1 MIEDAVACRDIDR
14 EFAGF
19 LCRLAG
25 CGNGILHR
33 FALEVSRATGQGHIC
48 LDLVEACG
56 PEAADIAACLSES
69 AVVGAPGDK
78 TPLVLDGEYRLYLY
92 RFWKYEHDLAD
103 ALRSM
108 AGEAGAPVDRALLR
122 EGLGRFFGARADGGP
137 DWQQIAAAVA
147 LRSRLTVVSGGPGTG
162 KTTTV
167 VKIIA
172 LLLEQAKGGRCTVAL
187 AAPTGKAAARLRE
200 AIRTAKEGLRDITG
214 VTDRIPDDVTTIHR
228 LLGVIPGSCSFRHD
242 ASNPLHHDVVVV
254 DEASMVALPLMAR
267 LVAALPGHARLILLG
282 DRDQLASVEPGAVLG
297 DLCCGGEAHCFS
309 RELLAYLRK
318 VAGHVPDGV
327 PDAATI
333 SPVADSLV
341 VLRKNYR
348 FGSGGAIG
356 QISRAINE
364 GDPDAVS
371 RLVDTPGQGEL
382 VIKDLPS
389 GKSLAAFLAESVLR
403 GYGEYLEL
411 EDPASVLAS
420 FDRFRIL
427 CAVREGSH
435 GVSGLNRA
443 VEGILA
449 AHRLIE
455 PDRMW
460 YAGRPVM
467 IRVNDYALRLFNGD
481 IGIALPDPDRPGAL
495 AVFFPGERG
504 LVRKIPP
511 LRLPDH
517 ETVFAMTV
525 HKSQGSEFERVLMVM
540 PPVDSPVLT
549 RELLYTALTRA
560 RKSVE
565 LWCGEKILR
574 AAVSRRIVRRSGLQ
588 QALWGGAHHSSV
600 SCIVETPR
608 GKYSE

>member
-1 MIEDAVACRDIDR
+1 MIEEAVACRDIDR

-25 CGNGILHR
+25 GGDGILRR
-33 FALEVSRATGQGHIC
+33 FALEVSRATGLGHIC

-56 PEAADIAACLSES
+56 AEAADIAACLSES

-78 TPLVLDGEYRLYLY
+78 TPLVLDGDYRLYLY
-92 RFWKYEHDLAD
+92 RYWKYERDLAE

-108 AGEAGAPVDRALLR
+108 AGEAGAPVDRDLLR
-122 EGLGRFFGARADGGP
+122 EGLGRFFGAPADGGP
-137 DWQQIAAAVA
+137 DWQKIAAAVA
-147 LRSRLTVVSGGPGTG
+147 LRSRFTVVSGGPGTG

-167 VKIIA
+167 VKIVA
-172 LLLEQAKGGRCTVAL
+172 LMLEQARGGRCNVAL

-200 AIRTAKEGLRDITG
+200 AIRTAKSGLRGITA

-228 LLGVIPGSCSFRHD
+228 LLGVIPGSCRFRHD

-297 DLCCGGEAHCFS
+297 DLCCGEGTHCFS
-309 RELLAYLRK
+309 QELLAYLQE
-318 VAGHVPDGV
+318 VTGHAPVGV
-327 PDAATI
+327 SDAAAI

-348 FGSGGAIG
+348 FGSSGAIG

-371 RLVDTPGQGEL
+371 RLIEMPGHGEL
-382 VIKDLPS
+382 VMKDLPA
-389 GKSLAAFLAESVLR
+389 GQSLAAALEESVLE
-403 GYGEYLEL
+403 GYRECLEM
-411 EDPASVLAS
+411 EDPASALAS
-420 FDRFRIL
+420 FDSFRIL
-427 CAVREGSH
+427 CAVRRGNH

-443 VEGILA
+443 VESILA
-449 AHRLIE
+449 AHGLIE

-481 IGIALPDPDRPGAL
+481 IGIALPDPERPGAL
-495 AVFFPGERG
+495 AVFFPAENGG
-504 LVRKIPP
+504 VRKIPP

-565 LWCGEKILR
+565 LWCGGGILR
-574 AAVSRRIVRRSGLQ
+574 AAVSRRIDRRSGLQ
-588 QALWGGAHHSSV
+588 KALWGGALHSSV